1 MTWSGLDDL
10 AAAIRRSTRGMVVL
24 TGAGVSVASGI
35 PSFRGNSGLW
45 TRWDPEEYATIQA
58 FDRDPARVWK
68 FLRELGET
76 LEEAEPNEAHRAI
89 AAMSDG
95 GFVDAVV
102 TQNVDGLHQRA
113 GSERVIELHGSH
125 RTLSCRRC
133 DATFPVDEVA
143 AFAEDEV
150 PTCGR
155 CGGVLKP
162 DVVLFGEPMPQQ
174 ALRQAEHAVRHCG
187 VLLVVGTSVEVH
199 PASRLPEIA
208 ARAGAAIWE
217 VNPQPAVAGANAI
230 VGRAESVL
238 PVLAATL
245 ERRVSGLSGR
255 LRSWFG
261 GRSSSG

>member
-1 MTWSGLDDL
+1 MTWTGLDDL
-10 AAAIRRSTRGMVVL
+10 VATIRRSSRGVVVL

-45 TRWDPEEYATIQA
+45 TRWDPEEYATIDA
-58 FDRDPARVWK
+58 FDRDPARVWE

-89 AAMSDG
+89 AALG
-95 GFVDAVV
+95 GRGFVDVVV

-113 GSERVIELHGSH
+113 GSERVVELHGSH
-125 RTLSCRRC
+125 RTLRCRRC
-133 DATFPVDEVA
+133 DATFPVDEMATVVDA
-143 AFAEDEV
+143 VV
-150 PTCGR
+150 PTCR
-155 CGGVLKP
+155 NCGGVLKP
-162 DVVLFGEPMPQQ
+162 DVVLFGEPMPPQ

-199 PASRLPEIA
+199 PASRIPDIA

-217 VNPQPAVAGANAI
+217 VNPEPAVPGAKAI

-238 PVLAATL
+238 PALAARL
-245 ERRVSGLSGR
+245 GVRGSGLSGR
-255 LRSWFG
+255 LRSWL
-261 GRSSSG
+261 SG